1 MNSATFHYLRQA
13 EVNDLE
19 VRVIRLSLEQEV
31 LWLQITV
38 NNVLCVAVVQR
49 LQNLAED
56 LRSLVFFEEL
66 CFNDAIEQ
74 LTASAQSLPI
84 NYE

>member
-1 MNSATFHYLRQA
+1 MHTATFHDLRQA
-13 EVNDLE
+13 EVNDFE
-19 VRVIRLSLEQEV
+19 VRVIRLCLEQEI

-56 LRSLVFFEEL
+56 LRSLVLFKKL
-66 CFNDAIEQ
+66 CLDDAIEQ
-74 LTASAQSLPI
+74 LAASAQSLSI
-84 NYE
+84 NYK